1 MYQLIISPTVDILRR
16 TEECDVL
23 NTAARLVANLSLD
36 PHNIPTLLADGAVSL
51 LVLSLARGSNAC
63 KRSLLRALR
72 ILAGNSNCR
81 DEITSVEGIQA
92 VADCL
97 VSADSHV
104 IGAAMQTLVAVTID
118 NDAVPS
124 LHNNSYLQ
132 VVVRHCHHIETHI
145 REAAIRL
152 LLKTTKCSDGRVAL
166 SSAGGVETLVGLMES
181 SSDTQGLLSD
191 IVRSVCLCCREVTS
205 RQRLRDCGGLG
216 TLITMLQEETQL
228 VIHGAIVSALVCY
241 YFDETTLKRMVQAM
255 GLLPALVYHLNK
267 GMYTCIDCNCYNK

>member
-1 MYQLIISPTVDILRR
+1 M
-16 TEECDVL
+16 
-23 NTAARLVANLSLD
+23 
-36 PHNIPTLLADGAVSL
+36 
-51 LVLSLARGSNAC
+51 
-63 KRSLLRALR
+63 LRALR

-81 DEITSVEGIQA
+81 DEMTRVDGVQA

-97 VSADSHV
+97 LSCDSHV

-118 NDAVPS
+118 TDAVPP

-132 VVVRHCHHIETHI
+132 VVVRHCHHIEAHV
-145 REAAIRL
+145 REAAVRL

-181 SSDTQGLLSD
+181 SSDTQSLLCD

-216 TLITMLQEETQL
+216 ALITMLQEETRL
-228 VIHGAIVSALVCY
+228 VVHGAIVSALVCY

-255 GLLPALVYHLNK
+255 DLLPALVHQLNK
-267 GMYTCIDCNCYNK
+267 GTHTVQL